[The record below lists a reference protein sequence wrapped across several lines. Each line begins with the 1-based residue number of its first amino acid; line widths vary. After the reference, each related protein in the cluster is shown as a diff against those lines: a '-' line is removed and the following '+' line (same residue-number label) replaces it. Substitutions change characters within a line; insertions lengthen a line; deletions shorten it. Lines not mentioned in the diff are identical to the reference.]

1 MPMLSRELI
10 ADSIEIMITAH
21 AFDAMVLLTNCDK
34 ITPGM
39 LMAAARL
46 NIPSLILSGGPM
58 DTGCHQGKRVC
69 YTDLMEAEGKV
80 ERGQM
85 TEQEL
90 AEFEEVAVSGPGACA
105 MMGTANTMNML
116 TEALG
121 MTLTDNAL
129 TPATSGAR
137 VALARRA
144 GRKIMEL
151 HARNILPRDILTPAA
166 FRNALA
172 VDMAVGGS
180 TNTCLHLPA
189 IASEAG
195 LELGLP
201 DFSRAAAEVPHLVL
215 LKPAGCHFPLD
226 FYNAGGVAGLM
237 TELLEH
243 GLIQP
248 DCRTATGRTMGENL
262 SGRRVLDSD
271 VIRPV
276 KNPLSPTG
284 GLAVLHGSLAPEGAV
299 VKKAAV
305 APEMLTHAG
314 PARVFEREEEALAA
328 IFGGKILPGDVVV
341 IRYEGP
347 KGGPGMREQLL
358 PTSAIIGMKL
368 GKSVALVTDGRFSG
382 ATQGACVG
390 HVTPEA
396 YLGGPIALVR
406 RGTSSVSTS
415 RPGRSSWTSRR
426 TSWPSVRKSGSS
438 RSTPRCR
445 RARCS
450 SATAAWSGRPRAARS
465 WSETTSRVQGIR
477 PTGHPAF
484 HPLTAGSLEPS
495 LRFPAPA
502 FHRACQDLRAPCV
515 SARLRRRLCFSATW
529 PIVIEGRS
537 SIRRD
542 HGRISDR
549 TTRGAVA
556 GAPAPEEPAAVRT
569 PNAAGVGRGLRG
581 LPCDALTD
589 TSRPISGAS
598 AIRPATAAASAPA
611 ARGKGSSR
619 FSRTS

>member
-1 MPMLSRELI
+1 MSDSTSPRGPLRSSVMTKGVDRATHRSLLYSMGWRSEHLDKPLVAVVNSFNELMPGHVHLNGLCQAIKLGIAEAGGTPLEFPTIAVCDGLATGHKGMRMPMPSRELI

-69 YTDLMEAEGKV
+69 YNDLMEAEGKV
-80 ERGQM
+80 ERGLM

-90 AEFEEVAVSGPGACA
+90 AEFEEVAVWGPGACA
-105 MMGTANTMNML
+105 MMGTANTMNIL
-116 TEALG
+116 AEALG

-144 GRKIMEL
+144 GRKIVEL

-243 GLIQP
+243 GLIQS
-248 DCRTATGRTMGENL
+248 DCRTATGRSMGENL

-284 GLAVLHGSLAPEGAV
+284 GLAVLYGSLAPEGAV

-358 PTSAIIGMKL
+358 PTSAIIGMNL

-396 YLGGPIALVR
+396 YLGGPIAFVQEGDLIR
-406 RGTSSVSTS
+406 IDIPAGTIELDVPADVLAE
-415 RPGRSSWTSRR
+415 RQKEWKLPEH
-426 TSWPSVRKSGSS
+426 
-438 RSTPRCR
+438 
-445 RARCS
+445 
-450 SATAAWSGRPRAARS
+450 TALPKG
-465 WSETTSRVQGIR
+465 T
-477 PTGHPAF
+477 
-484 HPLTAGSLEPS
+484 LLE
-495 LRFPAPA
+495 RY
-502 FHRACQDLRAPCV
+502 
-515 SARLRRRLCFSATW
+515 RRLVGPA
-529 PIVIEGRS
+529 
-537 SIRRD
+537 
-542 HGRISDR
+542 
-549 TTRGAVA
+549 TRGATL
-556 GAPAPEEPAAVRT
+556 E
-569 PNAAGVGRGLRG
+569 
-581 LPCDALTD
+581 
-589 TSRPISGAS
+589 
-598 AIRPATAAASAPA
+598 
-611 ARGKGSSR
+611 
-619 FSRTS
+619 